1 VSAAVTTGRP
11 LLRPGSL
18 GTILL
23 AHTGAQ
29 FLSFVRNVA
38 LSAVSVVMPVML
50 FALIAMSGADR
61 AYAPGVTF
69 GAFYLASM
77 AAYAVSGI
85 MVFNFGVTVA
95 VDRGEKIDLLMR
107 AVPLPP
113 ILYLLA
119 RVLTAL
125 AFALIAL
132 VVLFGFAQ
140 LVVGVR
146 LPLDV
151 WLRLGAVLLVGS
163 VQFST
168 GIRDRVP
175 HRPQRCGRGEQPDLS
190 GARLRV
196 GDLHADGL
204 AARIRAADRAVP
216 AHVPLRAARL
226 DDRRYGRRGD
236 RHERGLARWLH
247 DRAVRP
253 RPVRLPAR
261 GGPSL
266 RLIAHDLGG
275 TKTVW

>member
-1 VSAAVTTGRP
+1 VGAAVTTGRP

-163 VQFST
+163 VQFIALGFAIAYLT
-168 GIRDRVP
+168 GPNAAVAVSN
-175 HRPQRCGRGEQPDLS
+175 LTYLVLAFAS
-190 GARLRV
+190 GIFMPMDSLPEFVRQIAPYLPTYHYAQLAWTTV
-196 GDLHADGL
+196 GMDGAGIATSAGWLVGYTIALFGL
-204 AARIRAADRAVP
+204 ALFAYRREEG
-216 AHVPLRAARL
+216 LRF
-226 DDRRYGRRGD
+226 G
-236 RHERGLARWLH
+236 
-247 DRAVRP
+247 
-253 RPVRLPAR
+253 
-261 GGPSL
+261 
-266 RLIAHDLGG
+266 
-275 TKTVW
+275 